1 MLAFGMRLLLKT
13 HTRKTSHQ
21 QWGSNLQSLECV
33 SKLFTDWAILAPTY
47 KWLRLTNDPVPP
59 QYYPIPPWQWQ
70 VKISHHHD
78 CCGFR
83 GQDPTT
89 STPYIVRLR
98 EEELAKTSS
107 MVADL
112 ERAVLSQE
120 QQNKIRRT
128 IKDPQKRQSALK
140 EASNGAKSEVNSS
153 EMLGK
158 QLLKRNDYR
167 YQLVLRGAMSSV
179 ARHRYQLALRGAMLT
194 VVRLDSVIWT
204 IRKSENFSFLCFLN
218 YNFKLC

>member
-1 MLAFGMRLLLKT
+1 
-13 HTRKTSHQ
+13 
-21 QWGSNLQSLECV
+21 
-33 SKLFTDWAILAPTY
+33 
-47 KWLRLTNDPVPP
+47 
-59 QYYPIPPWQWQ
+59 
-70 VKISHHHD
+70 
-78 CCGFR
+78 
-83 GQDPTT
+83 
-89 STPYIVRLR
+89 
-98 EEELAKTSS
+98 

-179 ARHRYQLALRGAMLT
+179 ARHRYQLVLRGAMLSVARHRFQLALRGAMLNVARHRYQLVLRGAMSSVARHRYQLALRGAMLT
-194 VVRLDSVIWT
+194 VVRLDSVI
-204 IRKSENFSFLCFLN
+204 
-218 YNFKLC
+218 